1 MSVELG
7 SFPYPN
13 ANGYSGDVT
22 LRVWYTGCQGNQFID
37 VDDEPVP
44 CGDAFSFYV
53 DIPCT
58 LVSGVITVPTT
69 ELPTTDDSETAS
81 VLASAQFF
89 TDGSPRDFLFTS
101 WVITATLGASITF
114 PQLWIYNLQVTP
126 AFTLSA
132 SYLTAPEVA
141 ALIATAMGVLA
152 NVTLN
157 GVQTLTNKTLTQPI
171 IADFTA
177 AQHDHEDAAGGSQLA
192 TAALADDAVTYAKV
206 QNVSATDKVLGRS
219 TAGAGNVEEIAC
231 TAAGRA
237 LLDDASAAAQ
247 LITLGLTA
255 TAAELNKLDGA
266 GATVASGTQHA
277 HIADVS
283 TSATGTQLA
292 TAINALIDAL
302 EAFQIAAP

>member
-7 SFPYPN
+7 SFAYPN

-22 LRVWYTGCQGNQFID
+22 LRVWYVGCQGNQFID

-44 CGDAFSFYV
+44 CGDASNFYV

-81 VLASAQFF
+81 VLATAQFF
-89 TDGSPRDFLFTS
+89 TDGAPRDFLFTS
-101 WVITATLGASITF
+101 WIITATLGASITF

-177 AQHDHEDAAGGSQLA
+177 AQHDHEDAAGGGQLA
-192 TAALADDAVTYAKV
+192 TAALDDDAVTYAKM
-206 QNVSATDKVLGRS
+206 QNVAADKLLGS
-219 TAGAGNVEEIAC
+219 IAGGSPEEIAC

-237 LLDDASAAAQ
+237 LLDDANAAAQ
-247 LITLGLTA
+247 LITLGITS

-292 TAINALIDAL
+292 TAINSLIDAL